1 MRKLRSG
8 RFQARYCVGLT
19 WHTGPTTFR
28 TKREA
33 DAYLASVR
41 TQVDRGAWIDPE
53 ARMIPLARYAE
64 RWMAQRP
71 QLRPRTRELYEG
83 QLRLRRSRRV
93 WSRDDIGAEDV
104 GVDDDQA
111 PSGEVAHASRASEEG
126 GALFLRQIVDHHVL
140 VRRQRPSASQ
150 QLCSGKL
157 QALAVTRTDG
167 LGRHLPASVRTY
179 DFPRDAQN
187 PDLRRPAAHRVHFL
201 GRLPSARQV
210 CRSNSPAGT
219 GTPGQA

>member
-1 MRKLRSG
+1 VAISGHQSFLSRVVRGVSCHERAITSSYKSAAARRPWGNVRKLRSG

-41 TQVDRGAWIDPE
+41 TEVDRGAWIDPE

-111 PSGEVAHASRASEEG
+111 PSGEVAHAS
-126 GALFLRQIVDHHVL
+126 
-140 VRRQRPSASQ
+140 SAARKAAHS
-150 QLCSGKL
+150 S
-157 QALAVTRTDG
+157 
-167 LGRHLPASVRTY
+167 SVRSSITM
-179 DFPRDAQN
+179 
-187 PDLRRPAAHRVHFL
+187 
-201 GRLPSARQV
+201 S
-210 CRSNSPAGT
+210 S
-219 GTPGQA
+219 